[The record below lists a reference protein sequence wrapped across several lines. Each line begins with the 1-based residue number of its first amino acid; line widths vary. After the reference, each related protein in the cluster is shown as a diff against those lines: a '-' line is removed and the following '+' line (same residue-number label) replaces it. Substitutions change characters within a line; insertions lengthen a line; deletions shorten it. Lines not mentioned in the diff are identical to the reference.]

1 MFLSIMVLNVFI
13 LSMII
18 IARHLEKIDK
28 SLTSAGGNLWTRE
41 VIEKYANRLA
51 YEMNLCHSPSE
62 GT

>member
-51 YEMNLCHSPSE
+51 
-62 GT
+62 

>member
-1 MFLSIMVLNVFI
+1 
-13 LSMII
+13 MII

-51 YEMNLCHSPSE
+51 YEINLYHSPSE

>member
-51 YEMNLCHSPSE
+51 YEINLYHSPSE